1 MMYRDNNRGRRKAS
15 TAFFRTPLQS
25 VLMKTTP
32 KTNYSANLSAG
43 LLIWLAAV
51 NAAFGQ
57 VTQFT
62 DNFNSSNDVGWVHYD
77 PLQPPPF
84 NAFAS
89 WTFPPDGSGGFAY
102 RLLGGPPQ

>member
-1 MMYRDNNRGRRKAS
+1 MQARPS
-15 TAFFRTPLQS
+15 S
-25 VLMKTTP
+25 VLPLPSVHMKTIP
-32 KTNYSANLSAG
+32 ENNSSETNSLNNNKRHDLICTIVLISLLAG
-43 LLIWLAAV
+43 R
-51 NAAFGQ
+51 AFAQ

-89 WTFPPDGSGGFAY
+89 WTFPPDGNGGFA
-102 RLLGGPPQ
+102 